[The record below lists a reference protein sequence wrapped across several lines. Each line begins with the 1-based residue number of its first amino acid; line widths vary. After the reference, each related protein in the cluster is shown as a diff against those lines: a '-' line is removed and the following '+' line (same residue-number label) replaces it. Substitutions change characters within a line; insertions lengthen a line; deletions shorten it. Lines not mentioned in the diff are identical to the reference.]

1 MDFYSKRRS
10 RSRVSSLTT
19 GVVAIFNPG
28 TSVAK
33 AAVLIMNISRKE
45 HFQPHLIFHTAYTS
59 KPAKPPTLLQP
70 IIKPLSHNANT
81 VAGLLTPH
89 CFSLHR
95 QRTDL

>member
-19 GVVAIFNPG
+19 GVVAIFNQD

-45 HFQPHLIFHTAYTS
+45 HYQPHILFTRHKQAN
-59 KPAKPPTLLQP
+59 LQN
-70 IIKPLSHNANT
+70 H
-81 VAGLLTPH
+81 
-89 CFSLHR
+89 LHSCNS
-95 QRTDL
+95 

>member
-19 GVVAIFNPG
+19 GVVAIFDQD

>member
-19 GVVAIFNPG
+19 GVVAIFDQD

-33 AAVLIMNISRKE
+33 AAVLIMNISLKE

-70 IIKPLSHNANT
+70 SIKMLMHSANA
-81 VAGLLTPH
+81 VARFFAPH

-95 QRTDL
+95 QQTDM